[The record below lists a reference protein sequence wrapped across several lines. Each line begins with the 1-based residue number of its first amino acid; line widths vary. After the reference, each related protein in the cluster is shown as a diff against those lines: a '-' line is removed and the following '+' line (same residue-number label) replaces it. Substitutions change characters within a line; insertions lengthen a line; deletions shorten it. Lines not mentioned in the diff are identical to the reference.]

1 MKTGK
6 NATIIMTLAVVF
18 ITLVVPLSTL
28 AGGGSRNLEFI
39 IILS

>member
-6 NATIIMTLAVVF
+6 NATIIMTLAVLF
-18 ITLVVPLSTL
+18 IMLVVPLSTL

>member
-18 ITLVVPLSTL
+18 IMLVVPLSTL